1 MTVHLSVWDKL
12 SRVVIVLLFLAG
24 LTAVFFWYLPLIQQ
38 NQRYRKRIFEL
49 DTRILEQ
56 EKLGRHLRASIES
69 MQTDPRMIE
78 RLARERLGW
87 ARTNE
92 TVIRCEPGTP
102 PRREQDRR
110 RMKLA
115 GKLNRKL
122 CRFRPT
128 KLCAF
133 D

>member
-1 MTVHLSVWDKL
+1 MYQLTAFFTSFASLGILTCLKCGKMTVHLSVWDKL
-12 SRVVIVLLFLAG
+12 SRVVIVMLFLAG

-56 EKLGRHLRASIES
+56 EKLGRQLRASIES

-92 TVIRCEPGTP
+92 TVIRFEPATTP
-102 PRREQDRR
+102 KR
-110 RMKLA
+110 
-115 GKLNRKL
+115 
-122 CRFRPT
+122 
-128 KLCAF
+128 
-133 D
+133 

>member
-1 MTVHLSVWDKL
+1 MPDLPFSTSFASLVTQTCLKCRKMTVHLSVWDKL
-12 SRVVIVLLFLAG
+12 SRVVILLLFLAG

-49 DTRILEQ
+49 DTKILEQ
-56 EKLGRHLRASIES
+56 EKLGRQLRASIDA

-92 TVIRCEPGTP
+92 TVIRFEPTTP
-102 PRREQDRR
+102 KR
-110 RMKLA
+110 
-115 GKLNRKL
+115 
-122 CRFRPT
+122 
-128 KLCAF
+128 
-133 D
+133 

>member
-12 SRVVIVLLFLAG
+12 SRVVILLLFLAG

-49 DTRILEQ
+49 DTKIVEQ
-56 EKLGRHLRASIES
+56 EKLGRQLRASIDA

-92 TVIRCEPGTP
+92 TVIRFEQATP
-102 PRREQDRR
+102 PKR
-110 RMKLA
+110 
-115 GKLNRKL
+115 
-122 CRFRPT
+122 
-128 KLCAF
+128 
-133 D
+133 